1 MRFHPR
7 RHGAYNFS
15 ARAAS
20 AFTNSYFKHKKQKE
34 RLRATQENVENPN
47 PNTYVSD
54 SGAIGCLIV
63 FGIIVLII
71 ILKACSG

>member
-20 AFTNSYFKHKKQKE
+20 AFTNAYFRNK
-34 RLRATQENVENPN
+34 RT
-47 PNTYVSD
+47 NTNTNSSTDYTTSIVVSV
-54 SGAIGCLIV
+54 IV
-63 FGIIVLII
+63 GFIVLIFAI
-71 ILKACSG
+71 ASAIN

>member
-20 AFTNSYFKHKKQKE
+20 AFTNAYFKSKK
-34 RLRATQENVENPN
+34 TQT
-47 PNTYVSD
+47 NTTANSNTGTG
-54 SGAIGCLIV
+54 SIV
-63 FGIIVLII
+63 VII
-71 ILKACSG
+71 IFIFIMIICAISSALN

>member
-20 AFTNSYFKHKKQKE
+20 AFTNAYFKNKKAKE
-34 RLRATQENVENPN
+34 KYRSQGYNNNSNYNADTQGK
-47 PNTYVSD
+47 T
-54 SGAIGCLIV
+54 IGCAVIAI
-63 FGIIVLII
+63 FVLMFVVAA
-71 ILKACSG
+71 ILSPKP

>member
-20 AFTNSYFKHKKQKE
+20 AFTNAYFKSKK
-34 RLRATQENVENPN
+34 TQT
-47 PNTYVSD
+47 NTTTNFD
-54 SGAIGCLIV
+54 TNIGTIAVIV
-63 FGIIVLII
+63 IIIFIIVICAISSMLN
-71 ILKACSG
+71 